1 MSRRANWLVLAVALA
16 TGLAGCGGGSSGGG
30 AAPGGGAGGGGGGG
44 GGGNPVSGLAAR
56 PANSTCVAPAAP
68 TPASG
73 VALTAAF
80 PNLPGL
86 SMPVALLQAP
96 GNSARWYV
104 VEQGGRVRSF
114 ANDPAASSLSL
125 VLDISGQVVL
135 GAESGLLGMA
145 FAPDFATS
153 GLVYL
158 SYTGPGTGG
167 AALTS
172 YISRFK
178 SNDGGLTIDPAS
190 EDIVLSLAQP
200 FANHNG
206 GNIAFGPDGFLYIGF
221 GDGGSANDPD
231 GNGQNTGTWLGAMLR
246 IDVSTPP
253 FSTPP
258 YGIPAGNAFPGGSCA
273 AGTCPEIYAWGLR
286 NPWRWS
292 FDSASGKLWA
302 GDVGQNTWEEIDRIE
317 VGRNYGWNRCE
328 GAHPLGGGAGTA
340 CNDPALVDPVAEYGT
355 GVQGRC
361 AVTGGYV
368 YRGST
373 IPSLQGTLFY
383 GDFCTGDVWGLD
395 TTQAGATPQLLIPA
409 SGRNISSF
417 AQDAG
422 GEVYVLDY
430 GSGGPDGGVYRIDP
444 RGGGSTVPSQL
455 SATGCVSATDPTQ
468 PADGLIP
475 YDINALF
482 WSDGAQKERFLAL
495 PDTAFIDI
503 DPDDDWSFP
512 VGTVL
517 MKHFRLGGR
526 LIETRLLMRHTDGS
540 WAGYSYEWNAAGT
553 DATLVPGGKTRTING
568 QQWIYPSGGECLR
581 CHTAAAGRVL
591 GPETAQMNRDFTYP
605 STGITANQLTTFEA
619 IGLFSAPLAA
629 DPANLPALLDPYG
642 GGDRSGRARAW
653 LHTNCAYCHR
663 PNGPTPAS
671 INLDY
676 RAPVANMNLC
686 NAVPLHGDLGIN
698 GARLVTP
705 GDHRLSLL
713 WERMQRRDSFGM
725 PPLGS
730 TLIDTAGRQ
739 LLLDWI
745 DAMNQNCL

>member
-1 MSRRANWLVLAVALA
+1 MIRRGGWMLVGVLVI
-16 TGLAGCGGGSSGGG
+16 GLAACGGGGSGGDDG
-30 AAPGGGAGGGGGGG
+30 AGAGGGSGG

-56 PANSTCVAPAAP
+56 PSNTTCVAPAAP

-86 SMPVALLQAP
+86 SMPVDLVQAP
-96 GNSARWYV
+96 GNSSRWYV
-104 VEQGGRVRSF
+104 VEQGGTVRSF
-114 ANDPAASSLSL
+114 ANSPTANNLSL
-125 VLDISGQVVL
+125 VLDISSKVVL
-135 GAESGLLGMA
+135 GFESGLLDLA

-153 GLVYL
+153 GFVYL

-167 AALTS
+167 SALTS
-172 YISRFK
+172 YISRFR
-178 SNDGGLTIDPAS
+178 SSDGGLTFDPAS
-190 EDIVLSLAQP
+190 EVVVLSLAQP
-200 FANHNG
+200 FDNHNG
-206 GNIAFGPDGFLYIGF
+206 GHIAFGPDGFLYIGF

-231 GNGQNTGTWLGAMLR
+231 GNGQNTGTLLGAMLR
-246 IDVSTPP
+246 IDVSTL
-253 FSTPP
+253 P

-292 FDSASGKLWA
+292 FDSANGNLWA
-302 GDVGQNTWEEIDRIE
+302 GDVGQNDWEEIDLIE
-317 VGRNYGWNRCE
+317 AGNNYGWDVCE
-328 GAHPLGGGAGTA
+328 GAHLTGSSTA
-340 CNDPALVDPVAEYGT
+340 CNTPAFTDPVAEYGT

-368 YRGST
+368 YRGSA
-373 IPSLQGTLFY
+373 ISSLQGTLFY
-383 GDFCTGDVWGLD
+383 GDFCTGDIWGLD
-395 TTQAGATPQLLIPA
+395 TTQAGATPQLLIPT
-409 SGRNISSF
+409 SGRSISSF

-430 GSGGPDGGVYRIDP
+430 GSGGPDGGVFRIDP
-444 RGGGSTVPSQL
+444 QGGTSTVPSQL
-455 SATGCVSATDPTQ
+455 SATGCVSATDPTR

-495 PDTAFIDI
+495 PDGEFIDI
-503 DPDDDWSFP
+503 DPNDDWSFP
-512 VGTVL
+512 VGSVL
-517 MKHFRLGGR
+517 MKHFRLGGQ

-553 DATLVPGGKTRTING
+553 DATLVPGGKTKTING

-605 STGITANQLTTFEA
+605 STGITANQLTTFDT
-619 IGLFSAPLAA
+619 IGLFSSALAA

-642 GGDRSGRARAW
+642 GGDRTGRARAY

-663 PNGPTPAS
+663 PNGPTQAN
-671 INLDY
+671 IDLDY
-676 RAPVANMNLC
+676 RVPVANMNIC
-686 NAVPLHGDLGIN
+686 NVAPDHGDLGIN
-698 GARLVTP
+698 GARIVTP
-705 GDHRLSLL
+705 GDHARSLL

-730 TLIDTAGRQ
+730 TLVDTAGRQ